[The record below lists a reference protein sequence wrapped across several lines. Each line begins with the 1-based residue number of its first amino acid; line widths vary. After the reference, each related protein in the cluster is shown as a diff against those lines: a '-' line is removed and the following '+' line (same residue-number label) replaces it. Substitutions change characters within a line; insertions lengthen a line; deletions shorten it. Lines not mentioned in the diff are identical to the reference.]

1 MSSRLFQEVREKRGL
16 AYSVYSFL
24 HSFSDTG
31 MLGIYAGC
39 DPGRVEELLA
49 VLGKETARLAGTLT
63 EEDIQTAKQQIKGN
77 VILAAES
84 SEARMNRLAK
94 GEHYFGR
101 LISLDEIIAALEGVT
116 EEELAVQAEKMVG
129 ASPISIV
136 ALGPVSEDGDIFGAF
151 RQ

>member
-1 MSSRLFQEVREKRGL
+1 
-16 AYSVYSFL
+16 
-24 HSFSDTG
+24 
-31 MLGIYAGC
+31 
-39 DPGRVEELLA
+39 
-49 VLGKETARLAGTLT
+49 
-63 EEDIQTAKQQIKGN
+63 
-77 VILAAES
+77 
-84 SEARMNRLAK
+84 MNRLAK